1 MSSTPVGY
9 DTQRRQRPVTQAFAV
24 AKRCV
29 GDRVDPDDYDAAAPA
44 RPLAELG
51 MFDCRFAVNNAAP
64 RETHLFCARPADDAH
79 GYCRHHRL
87 RMKGSG
93 TVGERQ
99 ALAVLKREAA

>member
-29 GDRVDPDDYDAAAPA
+29 GDCIDPDDYDAAAPA
-44 RPLAELG
+44 RPLEKLG
-51 MFDCRFAVNNAAP
+51 MFDCRFAVNDAARGEP
-64 RETHLFCARPADDAH
+64 HLFCARPAEDAYS
-79 GYCRHHRL
+79 YCAHHRL
-87 RMKGSG
+87 RMKGAG

-99 ALAVLKREAA
+99 ATAVLRREAA